1 MQNLMRTGLRHRDH
15 RFEWTRAE
23 FASWAQGIAERFR
36 YDVRLAGIGAEDPL
50 LGAPTQMA
58 IFAAGE

>member
-1 MQNLMRTGLRHRDH
+1 MAPGTFRHRDH

-23 FASWAQGIAERFR
+23 FAAWLADAAPGYRC
-36 YDVRLAGIGAEDPL
+36 DVFPVGPVDAD

-58 IFAAGE
+58 VCRRIGAAS